1 MSSIISVNSV
11 FLDEMMDGIIEA
23 EGVRGV
29 VLLN

>member
-1 MSSIISVNSV
+1 MSSVISANSV

-23 EGVRGV
+23 ERVRGV